1 MIVEKKNAVCLGGCI
16 RFGSPLESISNIPII
31 KEKKQI
37 LILVTEKRNIY
48 FFFYILYPSNAKTNI
63 LIFEYKFYK

>member
-1 MIVEKKNAVCLGGCI
+1 MIVEKKNAVFLGGCI

-48 FFFYILYPSNAKTNI
+48 FFLYIIS
-63 LIFEYKFYK
+63 F